1 MKYTRKIRLVF
12 LFLTIAFATFGAVTA
27 NAAPNFNSINTVSLK
42 KNKKKSAK
50 LKGLSKSQKKKKW
63 TFKSSDTSIV
73 KVKRSGKYGYK
84 LTANKKKDG
93 YAVIRATQSKTAIY
107 LLVKVG
113 KGSTTINGTT
123 RAWAAYGRSAFKAG
137 TSAYNTWNKVVNP
150 NSGGNGGNPPK
161 PTPTPTPAPTDPYKG
176 MTAVPASYG
185 ADGNHIYPITTG
197 TGADGKDKNGFYYML
212 VYDEAII
219 GYDKKGKAIKAQID
233 TIKVKTLEVSCVPYM
248 DEFYN
253 RFDNGYYRSW
263 VGKNI
268 YMGSQPAFVHI
279 KMLDANGKVVRMDTQ
294 ADKNLHGYIVNN
306 SSTGNAR
313 AGLPNNLVGVVKV
326 SNSDI
331 VNFGGSVSDGYIVT
345 LPGVV
350 TGSGTTTI
358 TVNVDG
364 LSKSVTVTWKDYI
377 SEWKRFYLDKI
388 NQIEA
393 EPGFTNY
400 TRFNQRFTVGSE
412 TLDASENVKKA
423 YEAHTIFCERYG
435 GNIAYGGASAT
446 QMLGNKNNVY
456 WNAPWWITLKEATA
470 KQGTQVCFDVDNTA
484 NWNWDVLNQKYGLQ
498 FNNCHLVPSPNG
510 GHMPA
515 WMAYGDSDTHFLE
528 LSCGG
533 GYTDNVKQIAVSD
546 IPVYVR

>member
-1 MKYTRKIRLVF
+1 MVMMLVM
-12 LFLTIAFATFGAVTA
+12 TTATAMTA
-27 NAAPNFNSINTVSLK
+27 SAGVNFNSTNYIALK
-42 KNKKKSAK
+42 RNKKKSAK
-50 LKGLSKSQKKKKW
+50 LKGLTKKQKKKKW

-113 KGSTTINGTT
+113 KGSTSTNGTT
-123 RAWAAYGRSAFKAG
+123 RAWASYGRSHYRQG

-150 NSGGNGGNPPK
+150 NSGGNSSSGSTGSGSTGSGSSGSTGSGSTDWYATHPQYTNVLAVYGARDNK
-161 PTPTPTPAPTDPYKG
+161 MVPTPATS
-176 MTAVPASYG
+176 VV
-185 ADGNHIYPITTG
+185 
-197 TGADGKDKNGFYYML
+197 GKDQNGYG
-212 VYDEAII
+212 YDTNGII
-219 GYDKKGKAIKAQID
+219 GTDRNGKKIKGIVPRV
-233 TIKVKTLEVSCVPYM
+233 TTLEVSTVNYM

-253 RFDNGYYRSW
+253 RFDNGYYKSYA
-263 VGKNI
+263 GKNI
-268 YMGSQPAFVHI
+268 LIGRQPAFVHI
-279 KMLDANGKVVRMDTQ
+279 KLLDANGKVVRLDTQ
-294 ADKNLHGYIVNN
+294 AQKNLHGYIVNT
-306 SSTGNAR
+306 SSTGSGR
-313 AGLPNNLVGVVKV
+313 AGLMDNLVGVVKV

-331 VNFGGSVSDGYIVT
+331 VNFGGTVSDGYIMT
-345 LPGVV
+345 LTGVV
-350 TGSGTTTI
+350 GGSGTTTI

-393 EPGFTNY
+393 EPGFTSY
-400 TRFNQRFTVGSE
+400 TRFNQRFTVGGE
-412 TLDASENVKKA
+412 TLNAPENVKKA

-435 GNIAYGGASAT
+435 GNIAYGGAAAM
-446 QMLGNKNNVY
+446 QMLGNKYNVY
-456 WNAPWWITLKEATA
+456 WYTPWWITLKEATA
-470 KQGTQVCFDVDNTA
+470 KQGTQVCMEVDNTA

-533 GYTDNVKQIAVSD
+533 GYVDNVKPIAVSD
-546 IPVYVR
+546 IPVYVK